1 MTALYPH
8 SAEEHASGLG
18 SIAVP
23 SRTGVGPNTRLT
35 GDQCQGKAPVRL
47 TPPRGGVQ
55 TRPVRRQL
63 RVPSRRRA
71 CPKGTAMVVGKS
83 TSLAGAVANHCC
95 GRDELQLPSGQR
107 PSPDFARGVRTA
119 GVGRIPVLRRY
130 VHQWLGSAVSCHSAV
145 L

>member
-8 SAEEHASGLG
+8 SAEEHASGPG

-83 TSLAGAVANHCC
+83 TSLLRAPWLTTAAGATSSSCPVGNVLHLTLLAAFERQGWGGFRSFADTCTNGLVA
-95 GRDELQLPSGQR
+95 P
-107 PSPDFARGVRTA
+107 
-119 GVGRIPVLRRY
+119 
-130 VHQWLGSAVSCHSAV
+130 
-145 L
+145 

>member
-8 SAEEHASGLG
+8 SAEEHAS
-18 SIAVP
+18 
-23 SRTGVGPNTRLT
+23 

-130 VHQWLGSAVSCHSAV
+130 VHQWLGSAVTGHCLV
-145 L
+145 VRQPIGGID